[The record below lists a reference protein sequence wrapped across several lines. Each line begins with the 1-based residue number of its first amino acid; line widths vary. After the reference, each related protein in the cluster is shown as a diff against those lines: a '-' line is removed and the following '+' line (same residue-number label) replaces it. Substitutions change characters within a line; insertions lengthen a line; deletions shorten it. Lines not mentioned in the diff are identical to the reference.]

1 MSQLEDIIT
10 QYNSGNLNYALR
22 KIQELISS
30 NPSKEAYELLGR
42 ILLDMGRE
50 EEALEAF
57 NNAGDKINIAKI
69 LINMVKYNDALQIL
83 EGVNDPEAKLLKAMA
98 YLKLEQ
104 YEKVLAELREISENY
119 SNSPIFYKIKG
130 ITEYYI
136 GNYYD
141 SIKDLSKAIS
151 LYGFD
156 ADLFYYRALCH
167 MALNDDKDAEKDFD
181 TAINLNPYY
190 AEAYFGKGIMKEK
203 KGKFEE
209 AVKLYTRSISINPN
223 YRGAYV
229 RRAKT
234 YMKMGMED
242 EAMRDIDKV
251 KEIEENKSKKESK

>member
-1 MSQLEDIIT
+1 MSQLEDIIS

-30 NPSKEAYELLGR
+30 NPSKEAYQLLGK

-57 NNAGDKINIAKI
+57 NNAGDKINAAKI
-69 LINMVKYNDALQIL
+69 LINRIRYTDALQLL
-83 EGVNDPEAKLLKAMA
+83 EGINEPEARLLRAMA

-104 YEKVLAELREISENY
+104 YEKVLDELKEISGEY
-119 SNSPIFYKIKG
+119 LNSPIFYKIKG
-130 ITEYYI
+130 ITEYFL

-167 MALNDDKDAEKDFD
+167 MSLNNDKDAEKDFD

-223 YRGAYV
+223 YKGAYV

-242 EAMRDIDKV
+242 EAIKDIDKV
-251 KEIEENKSKKESK
+251 KEIEDSKNKKDIH